1 MNAEQYA
8 RQVHA
13 EDRYGDE
20 PYAVHLEAVVAVV
33 REYDD
38 SPEAEAVAWLHDV
51 VEDSDRSVGDI
62 ERLFGREVSVPVAC
76 VSDPDGPNRRVKKAR
91 LHAQLAKLDAEQPV
105 YRRAL
110 LVKLSDR
117 LVNVRASVAAS
128 DKRRLKMYRRE
139 QEAFRSAV
147 ERAPLFAEMWAEI
160 ERLLAE

>member
-13 EDRYGDE
+13 EDRYGDK
-20 PYAVHLEAVVAVV
+20 PYAVHLEAVVAIV

-38 SPEAEAVAWLHDV
+38 SPEAEAAAWLHDV

-76 VSDPDGPNRRVKKAR
+76 VSDPDGPSRRVRKAR

-105 YRRAL
+105 YQRAL
-110 LVKLSDR
+110 LVKLADR
-117 LVNVRASVAAS
+117 LANVRASVAGS
-128 DKRRLKMYRRE
+128 NQRKLKMYRGE
-139 QEAFRSAV
+139 QEAFRAAV
-147 ERAPLFAEMWAEI
+147 ERPSMFAEVWAEI
-160 ERLLAE
+160 DRLLAE